1 MVDLRNHFSSIE
13 MFQVH
18 HIKHTAHDSTGIKQ
32 FASENKADSQELRA
46 TLFFKPEFNVSLM
59 EDTVFTWIHRQL

>member
-1 MVDLRNHFSSIE
+1 MVDLRNHFSSTE
-13 MFQVH
+13 MFGVP

-46 TLFFKPEFNVSLM
+46 LFFKPEFNVSLM
-59 EDTVFTWIHRQL
+59 EDTVFT